1 MAVWTIAAEEG
12 TGGARIA
19 ASLAAA
25 SDAALLDRSSLVL
38 FAREL
43 SPDIGDARGLEE
55 RVGGRLNLSAL
66 SIAMS
71 TGSDVAFRELQMMR
85 ALPELGRTIMRR
97 AAQTRCVILASAGFA
112 ALPDHPSAIHVRV
125 RAPLQWRIDAYQ
137 RENVVDRRC
146 AEKAVKHDDHVKH
159 AWVRTLY
166 GLDIDDARNFALTID
181 ASRVSPERIVD
192 LLLAAAGISAETAT
206 PAGWA
211 ESGTPA

>member
-1 MAVWTIAAEEG
+1 
-12 TGGARIA
+12 
-19 ASLAAA
+19 
-25 SDAALLDRSSLVL
+25 LLDRSTLAL

-43 SPDIGDARGLEE
+43 NPDFGDGNGIEE

-71 TGSDVAFRELQMMR
+71 TGSEQAFRELRMMQ
-85 ALPELGRTIMRR
+85 ALPELGRTILRR

-112 ALPDHPSAIHVRV
+112 ALPDPPSALHVRL
-125 RAPLQWRIDAYQ
+125 RAPLHWRIAAYQ

-146 AEKAVKHDDHVKH
+146 AQKAVKHDDHVKR

-181 ASRVSPERIVD
+181 AARIPEDRIVD
-192 LLLAAAGISAETAT
+192 LLLVTAGVTAASAALAGPAT
-206 PAGWA
+206 
-211 ESGTPA
+211 